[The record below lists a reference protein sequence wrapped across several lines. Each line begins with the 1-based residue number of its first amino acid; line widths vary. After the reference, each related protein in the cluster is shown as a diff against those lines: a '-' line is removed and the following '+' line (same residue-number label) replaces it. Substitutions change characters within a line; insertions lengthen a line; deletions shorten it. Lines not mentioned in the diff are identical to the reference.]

1 MTSSST
7 DSLDRTLPHLHQEAD
22 LVVVGGG
29 LSGTAAAIA
38 AARRG
43 LKVLLVTNR
52 PMLGGN
58 SSSEIRVWVCGAT
71 AHGGQKYARET
82 GIMGEWFVENQ
93 YRNEEGNPYYWDQV
107 VLDSVRA
114 EKNITL
120 WLNTDVTRVEATGPA
135 DKRRIV
141 SVRGWQQGSEHWVTF
156 KAPLF
161 MDATGDGTLGYLAGA
176 EFRRGREAVSEW
188 GEEWAPLAADSH
200 QLGSTMLLYVKDLG
214 RPVKFVPPSIAIDI
228 GKTPIAVHRNI
239 RADANGCSY
248 WWIEYG
254 GELDVVQQNEQVRDE
269 LWKVI
274 YGIWDYIKNSGK
286 FEAENLTLEW
296 VGSIPGKREYRRML
310 GDYVFR
316 QQDVMEQTD
325 FEDRVGFGGWSIDLH
340 AFGGVYHAGVP
351 AKNLFSAGTYHIPYR
366 ILYSRNVENM
376 MMAGRNVSATHVGFG
391 TLRVMATCAVMGEA
405 AGAGAAMA
413 HKFGITPRQVSEL
426 RTAELQESM
435 LEHDASILGLPWTS
449 NRDLALSATAS
460 ASSIL
465 RQISVDD
472 MSGAE
477 TRWLNGE
484 TLAVLFPVE
493 PSLSGV
499 KLYLDIKQAGELTV
513 SLHTTDGG
521 QNYLPVTELARTSV
535 TITQPGPQWVEL
547 DLSWTPG
554 AAKNAVLRIEDT
566 LGLGLPLT
574 TTRMPYGVLAMET
587 REPRVVRVDN
597 GPQANRWDA
606 APYRRKGFGLVVGGA
621 SSAYDARKIVG
632 GLQRPFDGP
641 QLWSS
646 DGLGKDGEW
655 IGVRWE
661 KAVEIDHVDLIF
673 NDDVDED
680 LINLHHHHT
689 PFPVIPELVKDYSIE
704 AEIECAW
711 QTIETVTDN
720 RKRLRRHAVGRRG
733 ITALRVAISATNG
746 SPDAHLV
753 ALRAFAP

>member
-1 MTSSST
+1 MTE
-7 DSLDRTLPHLHQEAD
+7 LPPAVDRQLPHFEYAAD

-29 LSGTAAAIA
+29 LAGTAAAIA

-135 DKRRIV
+135 DKRTIV
-141 SVRGWQQGSEHWVTF
+141 SVTGYQQGSEHWVTF
-156 KAPLF
+156 RAPIF
-161 MDATGDGTLGYLAGA
+161 MDATGDGTLGFLAGA
-176 EFRRGREAVSEW
+176 DFRRGREAADEW

-214 RPVKFVPPSIAIDI
+214 RPVKYVPPSIAVDI
-228 GKTPIAVHRNI
+228 ASTPIAVHRNI
-239 RADANGCSY
+239 RADASGCSY

-269 LWKVI
+269 LWGVI

-286 FEAENLTLEW
+286 FDAENLTLEW

-325 FEDRVGFGGWSIDLH
+325 FEDRIGFGGWSIDLH

-351 AKNLFSAGTYHIPYR
+351 AKNLFGAGTYHIPYR

-405 AGAGAAMA
+405 AGAGAAIA
-413 HKFGITPRQVSEL
+413 HKYGITPRQVSQQH
-426 RTAELQESM
+426 TAELQESL
-435 LEHDASILGLPWTS
+435 LEHDASILGLSWQS
-449 NRDLALSATAS
+449 DRDLALSATAS
-460 ASSIL
+460 ASSTLERIDV
-465 RQISVDD
+465 SVAD
-472 MSGAE
+472 SAE
-477 TRWLNGE
+477 TRWMNGE
-484 TLAVLFPVE
+484 KLAVLFPVD
-493 PSLSGV
+493 PAFSGA
-499 KLYLDIKQAGELTV
+499 KLFLDIKQAGELTV
-513 SLHTTDGG
+513 SLHSTDGG
-521 QNYLPVTELARTSV
+521 LNFLPITEIARTSI
-535 TITQPGPQWVEL
+535 TINSPGKQWVEL
-547 DLSWTPG
+547 DLSWAPG
-554 AAKNAVLRIEDT
+554 AACNAVLQIEDT
-566 LGLGLPLT
+566 LGLGLPLADG
-574 TTRMPYGVLAMET
+574 RMPYGVIAMET

-606 APYRRKGFGLVVGGA
+606 APFRRKAFGLIVASDTEAYSASKVIGG
-621 SSAYDARKIVG
+621 Y
-632 GLQRPFDGP
+632 QRPFDGP
-641 QLWSS
+641 QLWASES
-646 DGLGKDGEW
+646 FGADGEW
-655 IGVRWE
+655 LSLNWE
-661 KAVEIDHVDLIF
+661 NPVDISRLDIIF

-689 PFPVIPELVKDYSIE
+689 AFPVIPELVRDYRVDVLVGG
-704 AEIECAW
+704 AW
-711 QTIETVTDN
+711 RTLETVSHN
-720 RKRLRRHAVGRRG
+720 RKRLRRHYINAKGVS
-733 ITALRVAISATNG
+733 ALRVWATATNG
-746 SPDAHLV
+746 AANAQIVS
-753 ALRAFAP
+753 LRAFAA

>member
-1 MTSSST
+1 MTILQSNDET
-7 DSLDRTLPHLHQEAD
+7 RTLPHLQQQAD
-22 LVVVGGG
+22 LVVLGGG
-29 LSGTAAAIA
+29 LAGTAAAIA

-120 WLNTDVTRVEATGPA
+120 WLNTDVTKVEATGPA
-135 DKRRIV
+135 EKRRIL
-141 SVRGWQQGSEHWVTF
+141 SVTGWQQGSEHWITF
-156 KAPLF
+156 TAPQF
-161 MDATGDGTLGYLAGA
+161 IDATGDGSLGYLAGA
-176 EFRRGREAVSEW
+176 EFRRGREAASEW
-188 GEEWAPLAADSH
+188 GEEWAPMAADSH

-228 GKTPIAVHRNI
+228 SKTPIAVHRNI
-239 RADANGCSY
+239 KATNSGCHY

-286 FEAENLTLEW
+286 FDADNLTLEW
-296 VGSIPGKREYRRML
+296 VGSLPGKREYRRML

-325 FEDRVGFGGWSIDLH
+325 FEDRIGFGGWSIDLH
-340 AFGGVYHAGVP
+340 AFAGVYHAGVP

-376 MMAGRNVSATHVGFG
+376 LMAGRNVSATHVGFG

-405 AGAGAAMA
+405 AGAGAAIA
-413 HKFGITPRQVSEL
+413 HLNGITPRQVSEL
-426 RTAELQESM
+426 KTAELQESM
-435 LEHDASILGLPWTS
+435 LEHDSSILGLPWTS
-449 NRDLALSATAS
+449 SRDLARAGTVS
-460 ASSIL
+460 ASSAVQEIAVRL
-465 RQISVDD
+465 DD
-472 MSGAE
+472 SAE
-477 TRWLNGE
+477 TRWLGGE
-484 TLAVLFPVE
+484 TLAVLFPVD
-493 PSLSGV
+493 PSFKGV
-499 KLYLDIKQAGELTV
+499 KLYLDIKQTGDLVVT
-513 SLHTTDGG
+513 LHSTDGG
-521 QNYLPVTELARTSV
+521 QNYLPITEIGRTAVS
-535 TITQPGPQWVEL
+535 ITKTGPQWVEL
-547 DLSWTPG
+547 DLEWAPG
-554 AAKNAVLRIEDT
+554 QGRNAVLQLKDE
-566 LGLGLPLT
+566 LGIGLPLT
-574 TTRMPYGVLAMET
+574 SQRMPYGVIAMET
-587 REPRVVRVDN
+587 RVPRVVRVDN

-606 APYRRKGFGLVVGGA
+606 APFRRKAFGLVVGGA
-621 SSAYDARKIVG
+621 TEAYAAAKAIG

-641 QLWSS
+641 QMWSS
-646 DGLGKDGEW
+646 SGVASDGEW
-655 IGVRWE
+655 L
-661 KAVEIDHVDLIF
+661 AVTWNKPVDIDHVDLIF

-689 PFPVIPELVKDYSIE
+689 PFPVIPELARDYAVE
-704 AEIECAW
+704 VLANGAW
-711 QTIETVTDN
+711 TTVETVTGN
-720 RKRLRRHAVGRRG
+720 RKRLRRHAVGSKG
-733 ITALRVAISATNG
+733 VSALRVRVTATNG
-746 SPDAHLV
+746 GASADIV
-753 ALRAFAP
+753 ALRVFA